1 MSSQDCIT
9 GFYFRTFRMSEEAKL
24 ESIRSSLSSIDFIME
39 PNVGNLVK
47 SYVQAGGKPNEV
59 VSLLSDNYKV
69 RGIEFW
75 TNW

>member
-1 MSSQDCIT
+1 
-9 GFYFRTFRMSEEAKL
+9 MSEEAKL

-69 RGIEFW
+69 WGTEFGRTCEELFLVW
-75 TNW
+75 PHKRP

>member
-1 MSSQDCIT
+1 
-9 GFYFRTFRMSEEAKL
+9 MSEEAKL

>member
-1 MSSQDCIT
+1 
-9 GFYFRTFRMSEEAKL
+9 MSEEAKL

-69 RGIEFW
+69 RGNPGYLRNKEMIPVLPLQRRLRSM
-75 TNW
+75 